1 MKPRGRSRQPSTAH
15 QLTRAV
21 DHSSRALPS
30 NEISTNRVYGLIPVL
45 EALRAGRR
53 NVEHISIAEGVTSN
67 RLHELL
73 ELAKQA
79 RVPVRRVPRIE
90 LERGVGNITHQGIVA
105 KIAAARYADAAQLL
119 EQLGLA
125 VGTPHPPLAVGL
137 DGLEDP
143 RNFGSILRTAE
154 CAGVV

>member
-1 MKPRGRSRQPSTAH
+1 MKPKGRSRQSNSAQ
-15 QLTRAV
+15 QLTRAM
-21 DHSSRALPS
+21 DHSSRSERSAPP

-105 KIAAARYADAAQLL
+105 KIAAAR
-119 EQLGLA
+119 
-125 VGTPHPPLAVGL
+125 
-137 DGLEDP
+137 
-143 RNFGSILRTAE
+143 
-154 CAGVV
+154 